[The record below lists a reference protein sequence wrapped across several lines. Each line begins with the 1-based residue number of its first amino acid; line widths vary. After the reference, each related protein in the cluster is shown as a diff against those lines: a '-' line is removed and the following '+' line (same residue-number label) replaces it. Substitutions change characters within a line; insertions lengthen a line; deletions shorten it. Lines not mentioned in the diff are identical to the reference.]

1 MKNKEISLLKLI
13 SYDSESRTL
22 AQYLLLAH
30 FDVEPEIILSIMKD
44 SLANNSVILLGD
56 ALNLL
61 YPSQNYSKLKE
72 AWFIRA
78 LDLENLSSIYYFSEY
93 MDHIGKHDLA
103 QELLIYALIIIM
115 CDWKYISSVNSP
127 DGTFMADDD
136 QTLEAIAF
144 SLQADYKKFV
154 HQIMD
159 KKGKS
164 LPKYLAQQLIQDGK
178 DLDPKPSY
186 DWILSTK
193 KSFKEYPLITAFE
206 EKRFRDIL
214 DSFETTVSIDSSIIN
229 NPITM
234 IVQNRSQEL
243 LEYWASPD
251 SSENFLTLG
260 DLKQL
265 LNLALLA
272 KEKNDLNVYK
282 KFLALAAFTKPVIC
296 ELLWSDVDPNSYEK
310 KGWLD
315 IDTDKGY
322 GISLE
327 QFTWKND
334 LFSSLDK
341 YACTA
346 SLYLIKTLLDELESD
361 NIDQIKK
368 HDTISQLIELF
379 ENIYSRARSI
389 ESISL
394 LGEVHYYHAKFYKFL
409 DEINNYNRQLELS
422 AELNF
427 IEAVDELI
435 QVGAEANNLVS
446 VNSWSLLKVSL

>member
-1 MKNKEISLLKLI
+1 
-13 SYDSESRTL
+13 
-22 AQYLLLAH
+22 
-30 FDVEPEIILSIMKD
+30 
-44 SLANNSVILLGD
+44 
-56 ALNLL
+56 
-61 YPSQNYSKLKE
+61 
-72 AWFIRA
+72 
-78 LDLENLSSIYYFSEY
+78 

-127 DGTFMADDD
+127 DGTFMADNNE
-136 QTLEAIAF
+136 TLEAIAF
-144 SLQADYKKFV
+144 SLQPNYRKFISKI
-154 HQIMD
+154 QR
-159 KKGKS
+159 
-164 LPKYLAQQLIQDGK
+164 LPKYIAQQLKQDGK
-178 DLDPKPSY
+178 DLNPRPNI

-193 KSFKEYPLITAFE
+193 SFKELNTNFDSPLLLTSPNQIRVRLIALFE
-206 EKRFRDIL
+206 ERKFRDIL
-214 DSFETTVSIDSSIIN
+214 DYFETEVSIDFSIIN

-234 IVQNRSQEL
+234 IVQDRSQEL
-243 LEYWASPD
+243 LEYWARPD
-251 SSENFLTLG
+251 SSENALALG
-260 DLKQL
+260 DLKHL

-272 KEKNDLNVYK
+272 KEKNDINVYK

-296 ELLWSDVDPNSYEK
+296 KLFWSDVEPNSYEK

-315 IDTDKGY
+315 LDTDKGY

-327 QFTWKND
+327 EFTWKND

-361 NIDQIKK
+361 NIDLIKK

-446 VNSWSLLKVSL
+446 VNSWSLLKESL